1 MTTMNRMAEL
11 DPAELASVAG
21 GVVPLLIVIG
31 VGLLLSGCGGC
42 AHGTAR
48 TGAVSAMP
56 DTSAPDGGTR

>member
-1 MTTMNRMAEL
+1 MNTMNRMAEL

-21 GVVPLLIVIG
+21 GIVPLLIVIG
-31 VGLLLSGCGGC
+31 AGLLLSGCRGC
-42 AHGTAR
+42 AHGTAS